1 MSNSYNLWYNTLVKR
16 TIETHL
22 IRWKN
27 APDRKPLILKGA
39 RQTGKTYSLETFAKK
54 EFRKLHYINFQ
65 EDKDTCRLFAGNL
78 SPAHILESMEFY
90 LDTRIQR
97 KKDIVFFDEI
107 QDCSRALTGLKYFCE
122 DMPELAVVCAGS
134 LLGVAHS
141 DEPFPVGKVNFLDLR
156 PMSFEEF
163 LLAAAD
169 EKSYNFL
176 QNLRKPDTVPPII
189 HDHLLD
195 RLKEYFI
202 VGGLPEVVKSYCSH
216 QENKH
221 EAFSK
226 AREKQEELLNAY
238 MSDFSKY
245 SGKLNAGD
253 ISSVFQSIPA
263 QLARENKRFKAS
275 EALPQARFAKLKSP
289 IDWLVGAG
297 LLIKVK
303 IANSGEIPFEAF
315 TADNRF
321 KLYLF
326 DVGILG
332 ALAKIPPG
340 SLYLKSDLFST
351 FKGAFCENY
360 VAQEFIYS
368 GSGQVYSWMGNTA
381 EVEFIREIDGDV
393 YPVEVKAGLSG
404 KLKSLNVFAQKY
416 KSKYRTRI
424 SARNLEFNEAA
435 LMHSYPLYLAHKFPL
450 PPR

>member
-1 MSNSYNLWYNTLVKR
+1 MKR
-16 TIETHL
+16 TIEDHL

-27 APDRKPLILKGA
+27 APERKPLILKGA
-39 RQTGKTYSLETFAKK
+39 RQTGKTYSLEEFAKK

-65 EDKDTCRLFAGNL
+65 RDKNACRIFAGNL
-78 SPAHILESMEFY
+78 SPSHILESLEFY
-90 LDTRIQR
+90 LDTRINR

-107 QDCSRALTGLKYFCE
+107 QDCSRALTSLKYFCE
-122 DMPELAVVCAGS
+122 DMQELAVVCAGS
-134 LLGVAHS
+134 LLGVVQS
-141 DEPFPVGKVNFLDLR
+141 DEPFPVGKINFLNLR

-163 LLAAAD
+163 LLAVAD
-169 EKSYNFL
+169 GKSFDFL
-176 QNLRKPDTVPPII
+176 QNLRQPDTIPPII
-189 HDHLLD
+189 HDHLLT
-195 RLKEYFI
+195 RLKEYFV
-202 VGGLPEVVKSYCSH
+202 VGGLPEVVQTYCSNR
-216 QENKH
+216 ENKH

-226 AREKQEELLNAY
+226 TRKKQEELIDAY

-245 SGKLNAGD
+245 SGKVNANE
-253 ISSVFQSIPA
+253 ISSIFQSIPA

-275 EALPQARFAKLKSP
+275 EALPQGRFAKLQSP

-303 IANSGEIPFEAF
+303 ITNSGEIPFEAF

-326 DVGILG
+326 DIGILG
-332 ALAKIPPG
+332 ALAKIPPR
-340 SLYLKSDLFST
+340 SLFLKSDLFST

-368 GSGQVYSWMGNTA
+368 GSGQIYSWMSNTA
-381 EVEFIREIDGDV
+381 EVEFLREIDGDV

-416 KSKYRTRI
+416 KVKYRIRI
-424 SARNLEFNEAA
+424 SARNLEFNEPT
-435 LMHSYPLYLAHKFPL
+435 LIQSYPLYLAHKFPL
-450 PPR
+450 APR